1 MAVGYIRHWGIGRQM
16 RFITEGG
23 LKFSQKAVKIW
34 LKNGG
39 HLNSFFFKLDFLKRI
54 KLKIIKIKKQKGVR
68 GCVVK
73 EERRSQLRR
82 KVLPSLN

>member
-39 HLNSFFFKLDFLKRI
+39 HLNPRMAERMKVMMHQEVKVSIFRI
-54 KLKIIKIKKQKGVR
+54 PYQVR
-68 GCVVK
+68 FYL
-73 EERRSQLRR
+73 QYHIF
-82 KVLPSLN
+82 N